1 MSKPKKCPKC
11 NTKSLKEVDEGFS
24 GTTWYVGYKC
34 GECDHYVLKGC
45 SICKPDPLWKTEYS
59 IMSTPS
65 TPIGFKGFKWQ

>member
-1 MSKPKKCPKC
+1 
-11 NTKSLKEVDEGFS
+11 VDEGFS

-65 TPIGFKGFKWQ
+65 TPIGFKWQ